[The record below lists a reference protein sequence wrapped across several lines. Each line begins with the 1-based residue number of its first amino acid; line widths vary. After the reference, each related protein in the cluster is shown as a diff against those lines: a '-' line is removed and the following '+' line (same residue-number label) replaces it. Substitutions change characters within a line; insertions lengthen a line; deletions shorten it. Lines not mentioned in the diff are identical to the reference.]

1 MWAWCEIRLP
11 LCPRGIR
18 QGDGA
23 GFIVLLTLL
32 FYLLRRGETV
42 DADEG
47 QAWLHPLRVSMEEEP
62 PRRCPLC
69 SDVFPQSVRLSFLA
83 L

>member
-1 MWAWCEIRLP
+1 MRLP

-47 QAWLHPLRVSMEEEP
+47 QAWLHP
-62 PRRCPLC
+62 PRGYPWKRSRLAAALYVRTC
-69 SDVFPQSVRLSFLA
+69 FPSQCGYHFLHYD
-83 L
+83 

>member
-1 MWAWCEIRLP
+1 MRLP

-32 FYLLRRGETV
+32 LYLLRRGETV

-62 PRRCPLC
+62 PSR
-69 SDVFPQSVRLSFLA
+69 
-83 L
+83 